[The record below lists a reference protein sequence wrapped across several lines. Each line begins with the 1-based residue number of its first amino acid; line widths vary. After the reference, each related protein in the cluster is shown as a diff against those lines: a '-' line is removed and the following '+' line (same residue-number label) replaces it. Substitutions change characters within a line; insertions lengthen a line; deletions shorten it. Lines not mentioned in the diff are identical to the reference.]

1 MKISGSSTI
10 IFAQDPGNMTLI
22 KSDKI
27 CSYAKTYDSVAYF
40 SWGKSIIGKEIALGW
55 NAMPS
60 TMFDSIDTFIG
71 AETTV
76 IWAPEITGSTVTY
89 EVNILGFDG
98 AYWISPE
105 SSAAYH
111 RRNCSLRL
119 LIMSEVT

>member
-1 MKISGSSTI
+1 
-10 IFAQDPGNMTLI
+10 MTLI
-22 KSDKI
+22 KSDKV
-27 CSYAKTYDSVAYF
+27 CSFAKTYDGVVFF
-40 SWGKSIIGKEIALGW
+40 SWGKTIVGKEISLGW

-76 IWAPEITGSTVTY
+76 IWKPEITGSTVTY
-89 EVNILGFDG
+89 EVNFLGLNG

-105 SSAAYH
+105 SSANYY
-111 RRNCSLRL
+111 RRNCNLRM